1 MHPTTAELFSE
12 TIDKTGSWLQELM
25 QDLGASHPQQAYSV
39 LRAVL
44 HTLRDRLTVGEAADL
59 GAQLPTL
66 VRGFYY
72 EGWRP
77 TGRPERMRHKE
88 EFLRHVKQLYAG
100 LSDTDR
106 ERAVRAVFR
115 LLSGH
120 VTAGELKH
128 VREQLP
134 PEIRALW
141 DSQG

>member
-1 MHPTTAELFSE
+1 MHPTTAEL
-12 TIDKTGSWLQELM
+12 
-25 QDLGASHPQQAYSV
+25 
-39 LRAVL
+39 
-44 HTLRDRLTVGEAADL
+44 
-59 GAQLPTL
+59 
-66 VRGFYY
+66 FYY